1 MPIIVE
7 KLDRVFMVLGMI
19 LGFIIAPQFVI
30 KLVAAEFS
38 QLSIGGII
46 YALIVWT
53 LIVVACGFASGCVGC
68 KLKNLIITWNDP
80 EE

>member
-38 QLSIGGII
+38 QLSVGGII
-46 YALIVWT
+46 YALIMWA
-53 LIVVACGFASGCVGC
+53 LIIVTCGFVSACVGG